1 MPQTKTSPSDLVRV
15 RRNGREST
23 TTRFFANR
31 DGSEVI
37 TEPAAVAATHNP
49 DGSIRGVTG
58 LNGRPLKER
67 TSPDQEV
74 LRKQLHIPLQAPIRR
89 LVLPQRDQHAP
100 QRVPPPSR
108 LGPVRLPAHGFGR
121 APKRRGHG

>member
-74 LRKQLHIPLQAPIRR
+74 LRKQLHGETAEQLKDRIRVLNDAREADQQLPLTGNKDELITTIIAAG
-89 LVLPQRDQHAP
+89 DTTEN
-100 QRVPPPSR
+100 
-108 LGPVRLPAHGFGR
+108 
-121 APKRRGHG
+121 KE